1 MNILMNKEFV
11 EKKKKNYFITN
22 SGKIE
27 YFNILKLYSLD
38 RQSLLDEES
47 KRLKDLT
54 KRMDDFFDENEI
66 VDDQVKFRFLNLLLE
81 LDYSKIQILLND
93 PNDFD
98 KILLYLAMNHPDTY
112 PEFTSLEVFSSN
124 YSIKKVTLDFFVE
137 KIVEENFYALKFFKM
152 KLNENQ
158 IYFFHADEKIE
169 KILRAITVEKIRN
182 LKLLKQLHKISE
194 GGNPSLNSK
203 LITTHILKDSLFR
216 ALFHQDLRSHLRKFI
231 ENTYLEYLTYQVE
244 KKERSIKQ
252 QSRLHG
258 IY

>member
-1 MNILMNKEFV
+1 
-11 EKKKKNYFITN
+11 
-22 SGKIE
+22 
-27 YFNILKLYSLD
+27 
-38 RQSLLDEES
+38 
-47 KRLKDLT
+47 
-54 KRMDDFFDENEI
+54 
-66 VDDQVKFRFLNLLLE
+66 
-81 LDYSKIQILLND
+81 
-93 PNDFD
+93 
-98 KILLYLAMNHPDTY
+98 
-112 PEFTSLEVFSSN
+112 
-124 YSIKKVTLDFFVE
+124 
-137 KIVEENFYALKFFKM
+137 M